1 MMMKA
6 LTAVLALVVLVA
18 LLFGA
23 AYWGQQYGIKSST
36 RVEATYLPMLQ
47 NAHECVVYR
56 DWECVESSQEFLA
69 TLMAERLQILHDNGL
84 VDPSVA
90 ESIED
95 YLSWYDANIA
105 D

>member
-1 MMMKA
+1 MMMKV
-6 LTAVLALVVLVA
+6 LTAVLGLVVLAA

-56 DWECVESSQEFLA
+56 DWECVESSQRVLA
-69 TLMAERLQILHDNGL
+69 ALMAERLAILYDNGL
-84 VDPSVA
+84 VNASV
-90 ESIED
+90 EEQIDD
-95 YLSWYDANIA
+95 YLSWYDATIA
-105 D
+105 N